1 MGDVMHVLSVVGT
14 RPEAIKMGPVI
25 RELSRRD
32 GIVSRVC
39 ATAQHREMLD
49 QALDLFGVV
58 PDTDLDLMRSDQTPT
73 DVAAAVLTGLQR
85 LLARERFDWVIVQ
98 GDTTTAAAAAW
109 AAYYGRVRV
118 AHVEAG
124 LRSGDKW
131 QPYPEEINRRIV
143 GVIADLHLAPTQG
156 ARGHLLAEGV
166 DESRI
171 VLTGNPVVDALR
183 WVSDLPCDLSAGP
196 LADLDWS
203 KRILLVTA
211 HRRENHGP
219 PLRRICLALC
229 EIAAAY
235 RDDVQIVYPV
245 HPSPRVAGP
254 VHELLGG
261 VPGVRLLPPL
271 GYLEFVQLLKRSY
284 LVLTD
289 SGGVQEEA
297 PGLGKPLLV
306 LRETTERPEA
316 VAAGMAKLVG
326 SDRARLVS
334 EVRRLLDDKR
344 AYMGMAQAVN
354 PYGDGHAARR
364 IVDALEA
371 CGR

>member
-1 MGDVMHVLSVVGT
+1 MRVLSVVGT

-25 RELSRRD
+25 RELSRRE

-49 QALDLFGVV
+49 QALDLLGVV
-58 PDTDLDLMRSDQTPT
+58 PDIDLDLMRSDQTPT
-73 DVAAAVLTGLQR
+73 DVAVAVLTGLQR
-85 LLARERFDWVIVQ
+85 LLARESFDWVVVQ

-109 AAYYGRVRV
+109 AAYHAHVRV

-143 GVIADLHLAPTQG
+143 SVIADLHLAPTQG
-156 ARGHLLAEGV
+156 ACRHLLVEGV

-196 LADLDWS
+196 LADLDWD
-203 KRILLVTA
+203 KRVLLVTA
-211 HRRENHGP
+211 HRRENHGA
-219 PLRRICLALC
+219 PLRRICMALR
-229 EIAAAY
+229 EIAITY
-235 RDDVQIVYPV
+235 RDDVLVVYPV
-245 HPSPRVAGP
+245 HPSPHVAGP
-254 VHELLGG
+254 VHELLSD

-271 GYLEFVQLLKRSY
+271 GYLEFVQLLGRSY

-297 PGLGKPLLV
+297 PGLGKPVLV

-326 SDRARLVS
+326 TDQARLVS
-334 EVRRLLDDKR
+334 EVRHLLTDKR
-344 AYMGMAQAVN
+344 AYDAMAQAVN

-371 CGR
+371 FDR